1 MEGVVIRYRTVE
13 VNGISMHVAEAG
25 PEVDA
30 KGAVLF
36 LHGFPELWYSWRH
49 QMDHLGACGYR
60 CVAPDLRGYGGSTAP
75 PDVASY
81 TAFHIVGDLVA
92 LLDTLGLAKVFVVR
106 HDWGALIAWYL
117 CLFRPECVTALVNTS
132 VAFMRH
138 IMIRN
143 GPDFVNPIE
152 YFNRAY
158 GPNYYKCRFQE
169 PGVAEK
175 QFAPAHAKRLMRQ
188 MLCHCFSHGVFCDEE
203 MDDNKYPTSP
213 LLPWLTEADID
224 YFVNYYR
231 KFDKNCELVAP
242 WADAK
247 VQVPTKY
254 IVGDGDITYNFEGIQ
269 DYIHGGGFK
278 EDVPLLD
285 EVVIIPGAGHF
296 IQQERAQEVNNHI
309 YDFIIKF

>member
-1 MEGVVIRYRTVE
+1 
-13 VNGISMHVAEAG
+13 
-25 PEVDA
+25 
-30 KGAVLF
+30 
-36 LHGFPELWYSWRH
+36 
-49 QMDHLGACGYR
+49 
-60 CVAPDLRGYGGSTAP
+60 
-75 PDVASY
+75 
-81 TAFHIVGDLVA
+81 
-92 LLDTLGLAKVFVVR
+92 
-106 HDWGALIAWYL
+106 
-117 CLFRPECVTALVNTS
+117 
-132 VAFMRH
+132 
-138 IMIRN
+138 
-143 GPDFVNPIE
+143 
-152 YFNRAY
+152 
-158 GPNYYKCRFQE
+158 E